1 MYQLF
6 FAERD
11 NTLYEKFPELNAGKD
26 EILELTKIASGSK
39 LNNVVQ
45 SNTTNTRILLDFG
58 SQISTISQSIVSG
71 DIPKVAN
78 HADSASVFLNI
89 KASEANDLP
98 ISYTVK
104 AFPISQSW
112 NNGTGTFA
120 DIPETTNGSSWYY
133 TDAKDPGTYW
143 NTGSAASRNNYG
155 TTEILG
161 GGTWM
166 TGSGFEASQSFVNQ
180 SPDIRMNVTDIM
192 QRWLEG
198 DITNNGFIVKRSYTD
213 EISGD
218 ILGSIKYFGRESHT
232 VFLPRLEVAYN
243 DIDLSGTSSFTEIT
257 DDSYVPY
264 FKNIRPEYQA
274 GEKVKFRIGVRP
286 EFPNKSFV
294 TSSFFLTDDRLP
306 SSSFYSICDSVTD
319 ETIIPF
325 DETSRNA
332 TQISCDTN
340 GNFFKLN
347 LNTFLPERY
356 YKIKLKIIR
365 DNGDDTQIHDGFY
378 FKVVK

>member
-1 MYQLF
+1 
-6 FAERD
+6 
-11 NTLYEKFPELNAGKD
+11 
-26 EILELTKIASGSK
+26 
-39 LNNVVQ
+39 
-45 SNTTNTRILLDFG
+45 
-58 SQISTISQSIVSG
+58 
-71 DIPKVAN
+71 
-78 HADSASVFLNI
+78 
-89 KASEANDLP
+89 
-98 ISYTVK
+98 
-104 AFPISQSW
+104 
-112 NNGTGTFA
+112 
-120 DIPETTNGSSWYY
+120 
-133 TDAKDPGTYW
+133 
-143 NTGSAASRNNYG
+143 
-155 TTEILG
+155 
-161 GGTWM
+161 M